1 MVVLHGVG
9 GDAARRLGAHRG
21 RRRRDAGVRPGRHAR
36 ARLVPGGGALVAS
49 RRPEN
54 AIGWLFCGAGL
65 VFAVATLAD
74 GWATYTFA
82 DAGEGSVGA
91 AWLSSWLFLPA
102 LFGTP
107 QLLFLLFPG
116 GRPLSRRWRWAV
128 WLAAVAIVA
137 QAAGA
142 ALAPG
147 ELTDAP
153 VDGVANPVAVGSADA
168 LEALGWMLG
177 LTSVGLAT
185 TSLVLRF
192 RRARGEE
199 RLQLKWFVSAAV
211 LFALSCLIAAMI
223 FAFEGDLPAGGQLLI
238 LTAFATIPV
247 AAGIAILRHR
257 LYDIDV
263 VINRALVYGA
273 LTATLGAAYLA
284 LGAADRARGRQ
295 VELRHRG
302 VDAGGRRA
310 VPPGARAHPGDRRPA
325 LLPPPL
331 RRGADAGGVRRRGC
345 ATSSTSSRWA
355 PTCAAS
361 SATPSSRPTS
371 RCGCGARDERRGR
384 DGHRAVRRHPR
395 LHAVRGPRRPRARRS
410 RC

>member
-1 MVVLHGVG
+1 VSRLAWSTCTASVAMLLAGWVLTVAADDVTPAFDLVVTL
-9 GDAARRLGAHRG
+9 A
-21 RRRRDAGVRPGRHAR
+21 
-36 ARLVPGGGALVAS
+36 LVSFPVVGALVAS
-49 RRPEN
+49 RRPAN

-74 GWATYTFA
+74 GWATHTFA

-107 QLLFLLFPG
+107 QLLFLLFPD
-116 GRPLSRRWRWAV
+116 GRPLSPRWRWAV

-153 VDGVANPVAVGSADA
+153 ADGVANPAAVSSADA
-168 LEALGWMLG
+168 LEGLGWTLG
-177 LTSVGLAT
+177 LASVGLAT
-185 TSLVLRF
+185 ASLVLRF

-211 LFALSCLIAAMI
+211 LFALSCLIAALI
-223 FAFEGDLPAGGQLLI
+223 FAFESDLPAGGQLLI

-263 VINRALVYGA
+263 VIRRTLVYGA
-273 LTATLGAAYLA
+273 LTATLGGTYLA
-284 LGAADRARGRQ
+284 LVLLIGLTLGTSNLAIAVSTLAVAALFR
-295 VELRHRG
+295 
-302 VDAGGRRA
+302 
-310 VPPGARAHPGDRRPA
+310 PARAHIQASVDRRFYRSRYDAVRTLEAFSGRLRDELDLDSLGADLRGVVRDTVHPTHVS
-325 LLPPPL
+325 LWL
-331 RRGADAGGVRRRGC
+331 RRTR
-345 ATSSTSSRWA
+345 
-355 PTCAAS
+355 
-361 SATPSSRPTS
+361 
-371 RCGCGARDERRGR
+371 
-384 DGHRAVRRHPR
+384 
-395 LHAVRGPRRPRARRS
+395 
-410 RC
+410 